1 MAVAATVVRLLLPH
15 ELNTPRTCMRDAYAR
30 ATRARRNT
38 RRNAARCNAL
48 LAPAFGLDTVR
59 PEGVELLG
67 AAQCDHCKAQLFE
80 GELAASKR
88 GKKRGAVLLRP
99 RSRCPETTL

>member
-1 MAVAATVVRLLLPH
+1 
-15 ELNTPRTCMRDAYAR
+15 MRDAYAR